1 MDQRK
6 IMSLGRSSLVISL
19 PKRWVEMNELGRGDT
34 ISIGIQRDRS
44 LVVFPGLKKKREP
57 KRVTLK
63 VDPSDREDSLVR
75 TIIACYL
82 NGYCGITLLSSG
94 IFTVPQQKA
103 VRDIVGT
110 LYMGILESD
119 TKRIY
124 LQTLVDES
132 NAPVETAIRRM
143 YIISSS
149 MGQDALKA
157 VVNQDEELAK
167 VVYTLDDD
175 VDQLSFYITR
185 FLRGA
190 ILDPDLAEDLDLEPI
205 DCLDYQI
212 LVHRVEQVADH
223 SASISRNIASLGKNH
238 RISDPMLEHIKKLGK
253 EALELYDDAA
263 KAFFSGDKDS
273 SNELIRQQN
282 KLDEKLAACTVGE
295 TNPVNACTLC
305 SIRDS
310 LRRIAEYAADIAEIT
325 INHYHK
331 PIAYRP
337 FDEAVKDK
345 MWWWKEEEKK

>member
-1 MDQRK
+1 
-6 IMSLGRSSLVISL
+6 
-19 PKRWVEMNELGRGDT
+19 
-34 ISIGIQRDRS
+34 
-44 LVVFPGLKKKREP
+44 VVFPGVRKKREP
-57 KRVTLK
+57 RKVTLK
-63 VDPSDREDSLVR
+63 VDPGDKEDSLVR

-94 IFTVPQQKA
+94 IFTVAQQKA

-132 NAPVETAIRRM
+132 NAPVETALRRM

-149 MGQDALKA
+149 MCHDAMKA

-175 VDQLSFYITR
+175 VDQLSFFLAR
-185 FLRGA
+185 LLRGS
-190 ILDPDLAEDLDLEPI
+190 ILDPDLAQELDLEPI
-205 DCLDYQI
+205 DCLDYQT
-212 LVHRVEQVADH
+212 LVHRIEHVADH

-238 RISDPMLEHIKKLGK
+238 KLSDPMLEHIQKLGK

-263 KAFFSGDKDS
+263 KAFFSGDPDS
-273 SNELIRQQN
+273 SNELIRQQTR
-282 KLDEKLAACTVGE
+282 LDEKLAACTVGE
-295 TNPVNACTLC
+295 TDPANACILC

-310 LRRIAEYAADIAEIT
+310 LRRIAEYSADIAEIT
-325 INHYHK
+325 INHSHK
-331 PIAYRP
+331 PVGYRP

-345 MWWWKEEEKK
+345 MWWWKEEKAQ